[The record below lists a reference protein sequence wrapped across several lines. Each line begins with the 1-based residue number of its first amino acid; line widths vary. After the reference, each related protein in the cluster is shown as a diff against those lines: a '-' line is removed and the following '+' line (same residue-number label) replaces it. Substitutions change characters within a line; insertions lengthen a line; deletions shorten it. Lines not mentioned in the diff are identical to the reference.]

1 MSIQLLTNIDWLN
14 VGIGFLVGGTF
25 LGIAFSQT
33 RARLTRQLNEL
44 EQQQTLLQTQLTQQ
58 QQQHMYNIDEHD
70 LLVQSYQEQRDRNSA
85 F

>member
-14 VGIGFLVGGTF
+14 VGIGFLVGGTL

-44 EQQQTLLQTQLTQQ
+44 EQQQTLLQAQLAEK
-58 QQQHMYNIDEHD
+58 QQQHISLLDEHD
-70 LLVQSYQEQRDRNSA
+70 LL
-85 F
+85 